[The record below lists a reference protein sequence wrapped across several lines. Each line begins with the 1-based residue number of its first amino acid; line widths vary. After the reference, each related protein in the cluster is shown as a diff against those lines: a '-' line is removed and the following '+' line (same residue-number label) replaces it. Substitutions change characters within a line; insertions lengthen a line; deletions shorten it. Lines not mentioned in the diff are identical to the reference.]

1 MDEVV
6 DSEKLDQEELKST
19 IDDVYECA
27 KKYESVIKSFTF
39 STCYLCF
46 KIFNG
51 EGFERIQDTLEGV
64 VLIVKRFYI

>member
-1 MDEVV
+1 MQLFIIKNKMDEVV

-27 KKYESVIKSFTF
+27 YESVIKSFTF

-46 KIFNG
+46 
-51 EGFERIQDTLEGV
+51 
-64 VLIVKRFYI
+64 